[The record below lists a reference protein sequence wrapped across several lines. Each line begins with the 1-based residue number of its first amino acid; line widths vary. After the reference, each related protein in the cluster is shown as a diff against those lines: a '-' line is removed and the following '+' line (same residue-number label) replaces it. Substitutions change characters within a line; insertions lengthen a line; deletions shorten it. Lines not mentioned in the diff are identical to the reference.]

1 MAMNNDPRNA
11 TLKTGEYSK
20 GPGKLLTMDGTTNTL
35 ETTDATNICIGVS
48 AGDSSRDAAGALQTA
63 AGATVSYYPLGGVLM
78 VQAKANTG
86 TDGVYTTGC
95 TVYVGA
101 DGLATATAGSDK
113 KLGIYVGEGTTTT
126 ALVANG
132 NSDTDGAL
140 LSEGN
145 MIPVNTTGAA
155 IA

>member
-1 MAMNNDPRNA
+1 MNNDPRNA

-48 AGDSSRDAAGALQTA
+48 AGDSSRTAAGAIQTA

-78 VQAKANTG
+78 VQCEAASTFDIG
-86 TDGVYTTGC
+86 D
-95 TVYVGA
+95 TVYVGGA
-101 DGLATATAGSDK
+101 GLATSTTGSNK
-113 KLGIYVGEGTTTT
+113 KLGLYVGDGAHAAT

-132 NSDTDGAL
+132 NGDTDGAL
-140 LSEGN
+140 RSEGA
-145 MIPVNTTGAA
+145 MIAVNTTGAA

>member
-48 AGDSSRDAAGALQTA
+48 AGDSSRTAAGAIQTA

-78 VQAKANTG
+78 VQCEAASTFDIG
-86 TDGVYTTGC
+86 D
-95 TVYVGA
+95 TVYVGGA
-101 DGLATATAGSDK
+101 GLATSTTGSNK
-113 KLGIYVGEGTTTT
+113 KLGLYVGDGAHAAT

-132 NSDTDGAL
+132 NGDTDGAL
-140 LSEGN
+140 RSEGA
-145 MIPVNTTGAA
+145 MIAVNTTGAA